1 MERLDTPKRGWK
13 CARKTPIRHALLL
26 GIVLLLH
33 GGVSAAEIS
42 NQVSNPFF
50 AMDNGVGRG
59 RLTPAEQAEVVK
71 DIGFDGISYNG
82 TQDLT
87 ERLSAFDQAGLKIF
101 GIYVHASFEKP
112 PREDTALAE
121 AILKLKGKDTV
132 VWLTVGRLDKGE
144 DADAVRVVR
153 EVADMA
159 ATSGVR
165 VAIYPHRGDHV
176 ETAEDALRI
185 VEQVKR
191 PNVGV
196 TFNLCHELMAGNEPR
211 LEDILRASASK
222 LYMVTINGAD
232 PGTNVEQ
239 TIQVLGEGRVD
250 VLKLLKV
257 LDEEGYQGPIG
268 LQCYNVK
275 GDMKENLTRSMEVWK
290 RMSRARVP

>member
-1 MERLDTPKRGWK
+1 MESLDTPKRGWRA
-13 CARKTPIRHALLL
+13 ARRPATWRALLL
-26 GIVLLLH
+26 GSVLLLH
-33 GGVSAAEIS
+33 GGASAAEIS
-42 NQVSNPFF
+42 DRGPNPFF

-59 RLTPAEQAEVVK
+59 RLTPVEQAEVVK

-82 TQDLT
+82 TQELT
-87 ERLSAFDQAGLKIF
+87 ERLNAFDQAGLKIF

-112 PREDTALAE
+112 PREDKGLAE
-121 AILKLKGKDTV
+121 AILKLKGRDTV

-159 ATSGVR
+159 AASGVR
-165 VAIYPHRGDHV
+165 VALYPHRGDHV
-176 ETAEDALRI
+176 ETTEDALRI
-185 VEQVKR
+185 VEQVGR

-196 TFNLCHELMAGNEPR
+196 TFNLCHELMAGNEQR
-211 LEDILRASASK
+211 LETILRTSASK

-257 LDEEGYQGPIG
+257 LDAEGYLGPIG

-275 GDMKENLTRSMEVWK
+275 GDMKENLTRSMEAWK
-290 RMSRARVP
+290 QMSRARVP